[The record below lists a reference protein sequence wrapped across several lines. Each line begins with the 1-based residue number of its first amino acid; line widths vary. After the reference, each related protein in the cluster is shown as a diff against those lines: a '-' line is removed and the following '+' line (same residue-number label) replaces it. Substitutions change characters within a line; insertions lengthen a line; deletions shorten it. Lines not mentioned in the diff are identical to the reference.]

1 MTDSHPS
8 TSKSTILVVD
18 DHPDVVDI
26 LRITLESKGFN
37 VRCAYSGKDLFAG
50 LEELKPDL
58 IILDIMM
65 PEMDGLKVLARLREN
80 SDTASI
86 PVILLTAMV
95 QYEEVL
101 RGYKMGADYYMT
113 KPYTATQ
120 LLTGINSLLS
130 RGQGDSVERP

>member
-1 MTDSHPS
+1 M
-8 TSKSTILVVD
+8 
-18 DHPDVVDI
+18 
-26 LRITLESKGFN
+26 EQ
-37 VRCAYSGKDLFAG
+37 
-50 LEELKPDL
+50 KPDL

-65 PEMDGLKVLARLREN
+65 PQMDGLKVLARLREN

-101 RGYKMGADYYMT
+101 RGYKMGADYYIT

-130 RGQGDSVERP
+130 RD